1 MSITSSVPVL
11 KGRDATVLSAE
22 QDGLALERPGE
33 KVMIPFGAIARV
45 HAEGRSLTVELRA
58 LAGATPAVHR
68 VEDVSAAAAV
78 AFADAVNALLL
89 DPAEDIDGSALVD
102 ARTFTSTWLQR
113 FRRRLGRVLLGC
125 LGGVLALSVTTA
137 VAGDGR
143 TAVTGAV
150 LIAAL
155 GVMAVVGIG
164 LGAVCLVPWFHEA
177 RRRRHGMTV
186 IAVQVDGPGTYQ
198 YTDSTGTTR
207 VFSHPSPAPSVQA
220 GYDPRNPSDVLVLQD
235 HRSTRLLDITLG
247 PCFLLAGLG
256 GIAVVIGLTVMAIL
270 GEPLL

>member
-11 KGRDATVLSAE
+11 QGRGATVLRAV
-22 QDGLALERPGE
+22 QDGLVLERPGE

-45 HAEGRSLTVELRA
+45 RAEARSVTVELRA
-58 LAGATPAVHR
+58 LAGATPSVHR
-68 VEDVSAAAAV
+68 IEDVSAAAAA
-78 AFADAVNALLL
+78 AFADAANALLS
-89 DPAEDIDGSALVD
+89 DPIEDVDGSVLVD
-102 ARTFTSTWLQR
+102 ARTFTRTWLQR
-113 FRRRLGRVLLGC
+113 FRRRLGWVLLGC

-143 TAVTGAV
+143 AAVTGAV
-150 LIAAL
+150 FGLAL

-164 LGAVCLVPWFHEA
+164 LGAVCVVPWFHEI
-177 RRRRHGMTV
+177 RRRRRGVTV
-186 IAVQVDGPGTYQ
+186 VAVQADGPGTYQ

-220 GYDPRNPSDVLVLQD
+220 SYDPRDPSDVFVLQD
-235 HRSTRLLDITLG
+235 RSTRLLDITLG

-256 GIAVVIGLTVMAIL
+256 GIAVVIGLAAMTIL
-270 GEPLL
+270 GKPLP